1 MVLIYFNNQMIR
13 SAPGEEIIPLFIITV
28 GPKLKT
34 RQTSPFSKTFL
45 DFK

>member
-1 MVLIYFNNQMIR
+1 MIL

-34 RQTSPFSKTFL
+34 RKTSPSSKTFL
-45 DFK
+45 DFR